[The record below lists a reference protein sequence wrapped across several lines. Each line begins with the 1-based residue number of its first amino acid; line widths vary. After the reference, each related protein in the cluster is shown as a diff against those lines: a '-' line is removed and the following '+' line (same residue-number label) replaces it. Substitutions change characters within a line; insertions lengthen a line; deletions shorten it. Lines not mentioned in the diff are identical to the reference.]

1 MRWNQLFDDLEAQW
15 DAETRR
21 DLDSEVADRTRRER
35 ATVGL
40 YERLAASVGET
51 VLVRLVSGRAVSGA
65 IADVGQ
71 DWMLIRSDR
80 RPVLVP
86 LAAAAAVSG
95 LSERATGSP
104 VGKRFSLG
112 YALRGLSRDRAV
124 VTIEDVTGATTSGT
138 IDAVGS
144 DCFDLSEHAP
154 DEPRRP
160 ENITGRRVVP
170 FAAVVSVS
178 AAAGA

>member
-1 MRWNQLFDDLEAQW
+1 M
-15 DAETRR
+15 
-21 DLDSEVADRTRRER
+21 ADRTRRER

-71 DWMLIRSDR
+71 DWMLLRSDR

-86 LAAAAAVSG
+86 LAAAAVSG

-104 VGKRFSLG
+104 VGKRFSG
-112 YALRGLSRDRAV
+112 VRAARPEPGPCGV
-124 VTIEDVTGATTSGT
+124 AIEDVTGATTSGT
-138 IDAVGS
+138 IDAG
-144 DCFDLSEHAP
+144 LGLL
-154 DEPRRP
+154 RP
-160 ENITGRRVVP
+160 ERACARRAAPTGEHHGTPVVP

-178 AAAGA
+178 AAAGASHPL